1 MGVQF
6 AGNILV
12 QSNGGPL
19 PIASGGTGQTTAPTA
34 INALLPVQTGQ
45 SGKILVTDGT
55 NVSWSGVTMTPGGSD
70 TMIQYNDSGSF
81 GGNAFLVVNK
91 STGAVT
97 SASTFTGTGAYISDA
112 AATTRSLKFQ
122 TAGSDRWLMQANNT
136 SESGS
141 AAGSNFEF
149 VRVADNGATTN
160 QVFTASRQSGVI
172 DFKATPTINGVAIG
186 TGAGTVT
193 SVAGTGTVSGL
204 TLSGTVT
211 TSGSLTLGGT
221 LSVAASDF
229 ASQTANTF
237 LSAPNGSAG
246 VPTFRAIVAA
256 DIPTLNQ
263 STTGNAATAT
273 ALATP
278 RAINGINFDGTA
290 PITVTADAN
299 TLTGTT
305 LHSTVVSSSLTS
317 VGTLTSLN
325 TTGPV
330 TINNIGTVGTAT
342 LVTSTI
348 TADQVI
354 DGIAISA
361 YRAAT
366 YRISVTYGTDC
377 QYSEVKMIHNTTNV
391 YIGEINTILTG
402 ALLASFT
409 ADISSGIMRLLTTP
423 VNAITTYKAVSIL
436 VAA

>member
-19 PIASGGTGQTTAPTA
+19 PISSGGTGQITAPTA
-34 INALLPVQTGQ
+34 INALLPVQTDNN
-45 SGKILVTDGT
+45 GKLLSTDGT
-55 NVSWSGVTMTPGGSD
+55 NVTWKASVTSFNTRTGDVTLTSGDVTTALGYTPG
-70 TMIQYNDSGSF
+70 
-81 GGNAFLVVNK
+81 
-91 STGAVT
+91 
-97 SASTFTGTGAYISDA
+97 TGT
-112 AATTRSLKFQ
+112 
-122 TAGSDRWLMQANNT
+122 
-136 SESGS
+136 
-141 AAGSNFEF
+141 
-149 VRVADNGATTN
+149 
-160 QVFTASRQSGVI
+160 
-172 DFKATPTINGVAIG
+172 
-186 TGAGTVT
+186 GTVT

-204 TLSGTVT
+204 TLTGTVT

-221 LSVAASDF
+221 LTVAASDF
-229 ASQTANTF
+229 LSQTANTF
-237 LSAPNGSAG
+237 LSAPNGSSG
-246 VPTFRAIVAA
+246 VPTFRTIVAS
-256 DIPTLNQ
+256 DVPTLNQ

-299 TLTGTT
+299 TLSGTT

-317 VGTLTSLN
+317 IGTLTSLN

-330 TINNIGTVGTAT
+330 TINNIGTVNTAS

-348 TADQVI
+348 AADQVL
-354 DGIAISA
+354 DGIATAS

-402 ALLASFT
+402 ALLATFT